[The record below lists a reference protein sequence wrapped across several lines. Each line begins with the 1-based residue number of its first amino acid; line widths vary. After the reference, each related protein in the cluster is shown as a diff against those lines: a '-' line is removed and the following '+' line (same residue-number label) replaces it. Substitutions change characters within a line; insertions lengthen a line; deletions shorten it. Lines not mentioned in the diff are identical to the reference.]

1 MKKSALEKLLSLIE
15 NLTNQEFKQATNSL
29 ISFIYKLNRN
39 EVIELVRS
47 IGILRQ

>member
-29 ISFIYKLNRN
+29 ISFIYKLIRT
-39 EVIELVRS
+39 ER
-47 IGILRQ
+47 